1 MAVSNVVLYCVKRS
15 KNESVEMCMSSNVA
29 ITKFFLGENILNS
42 SEQQYLFWYTVS
54 RNTKC

>member
-1 MAVSNVVLYCVKRS
+1 
-15 KNESVEMCMSSNVA
+15 
-29 ITKFFLGENILNS
+29 LGENILNS